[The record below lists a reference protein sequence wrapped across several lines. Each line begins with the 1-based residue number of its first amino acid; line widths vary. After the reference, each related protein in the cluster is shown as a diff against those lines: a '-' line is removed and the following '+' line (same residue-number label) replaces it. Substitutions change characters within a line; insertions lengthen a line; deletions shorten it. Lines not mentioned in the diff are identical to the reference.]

1 MNRSYN
7 NPVSFKERKIVSVYT
22 RATGS
27 NVQIFDNNFRPFGVD
42 EKPGIEQSIC
52 LYCTGNGGD
61 NCKGNDNCPGNN
73 NCREMHIKAIQ
84 ESGRSGRPHA
94 YQCDLGLMFWT
105 NSIYR
110 DGEFSG
116 ALRGSGYL
124 GDNIDRAEFAK
135 KCNGIISPD
144 EFIRRVSAFPLCDTE
159 KIQSLAE
166 MLLLCAEALS
176 TGNENYHEMLRLR
189 SEQQAS
195 LSVLIEKLKK
205 KYPEGSML
213 PGYPL
218 DKERQLIAS
227 LYRGDKKETEK
238 ILDELLAVLVFS
250 NPNNFRYIQLRTLE
264 LAVLL
269 VRAEVN
275 SGSRIATEIN
285 VRHLKQIQEAKAI
298 EELAGTL
305 YSIVENITG
314 QIASFQGL
322 PHALAMRKAEA
333 YIRENFTRKI
343 SLREIAKFA
352 GLSAPYFSTIFKA
365 EMGENLS
372 KYVNRLRV
380 EKASKM
386 LLETDS
392 PLSEISSA
400 CCFEDQSWFTKIF
413 KAFTGISPGKYR
425 NQGGNISFSA

>member
-7 NPVSFKERKIVSVYT
+7 NPVSFKERKVVSVYT

-27 NVQIFDNNFRPFGVD
+27 NTQIFDSEFQSFGVD
-42 EKPGIEQSIC
+42 DKASIEQSIC
-52 LYCTGNGGD
+52 VYCTD
-61 NCKGNDNCPGNN
+61 HES
-73 NCREMHIKAIQ
+73 CREMHIKAIE
-84 ESGRSGRPHA
+84 ESSRSGRPYV
-94 YQCDLGLMFWT
+94 YQCELGLMFWT
-105 NSIYR
+105 SPIYKE
-110 DGEFSG
+110 GEFSG

-124 GDNIDRAEFAK
+124 TANVGKSQLTK
-135 KCNGIISPD
+135 KCNGMIPPE
-144 EFIRRVSAFPLCDTE
+144 EFTRRVSDLPLCNTE

-166 MLLLCAEALS
+166 MLLLCAESLS
-176 TGNENYHEMLRLR
+176 TGSENYHEMFRLR
-189 SEQQAS
+189 AEQQAS
-195 LSVLIEKLKK
+195 LSALVEKLKK
-205 KYPEGSML
+205 KHPEGVLSN
-213 PGYPL
+213 YPL

-227 LYRGDKKETEK
+227 LYRGNKKETEK
-238 ILDELLAVLVFS
+238 ILNEMLAVLVFS
-250 NPNNFRYIQLRTLE
+250 NSNNFRYIQMRVLE

-269 VRAEVN
+269 IRAGID
-275 SGSRIATEIN
+275 SGSKITTEVN

-298 EELAGTL
+298 EELVSTL
-305 YSIVENITG
+305 YSIVEDISG
-314 QIASFQGL
+314 QITSFQGI

-352 GLSAPYFSTIFKA
+352 GLSAPYFSTIFKQ

-386 LLETDS
+386 LLETEI

-425 NQGGNISFSA
+425 NQGGNIRFSA

>member
-1 MNRSYN
+1 MNRNYHDLGTS
-7 NPVSFKERKIVSVYT
+7 RKRKVISVYT

-27 NVQIFDNNFRPFGVD
+27 NVQVFDNNFRTLGVD
-42 EKPGIEQSIC
+42 DKPDIEQSIC
-52 LYCTGNGGD
+52 MYCTCSD
-61 NCKGNDNCPGNN
+61 S
-73 NCREMHIKAIQ
+73 CREMHIKEIQ
-84 ESGRSGRPHA
+84 KAGRNGKAHA
-94 YQCDLGLMFWT
+94 YQCDLGLIFWT
-105 NSIYR
+105 SPIYSE
-110 DGEFSG
+110 GEFSG

-124 GDNIDRAEFAK
+124 VNDVDKSEFAK
-135 KCNGIISPD
+135 KCTGIISPD
-144 EFIRRVSAFPLCDTE
+144 EFKRRVSALPACDTE
-159 KIQSLAE
+159 RVRSLAE
-166 MLLLCAEALS
+166 MLLLCAESLS
-176 TGNENYHEMLRLR
+176 TGSENYHEMLRLR
-189 SEQQAS
+189 SEQEAS
-195 LSVLIEKLKK
+195 LSVLIEKLRK

-227 LYRGDKKETEK
+227 LYRGNKRETEK
-238 ILDELLAVLVFS
+238 ILNEVLAVLVFS
-250 NPNNFRYIQLRTLE
+250 NSNNFRYIQMRVLE
-264 LAVLL
+264 MAVLL
-269 VRAEVN
+269 ARAGIN
-275 SGSRIATEIN
+275 SGSKIATEIN
-285 VRHLKQIQEAKAI
+285 VRYLKQIQEAKTI

-305 YSIVENITG
+305 YSMVEDIIG
-314 QIASFQGL
+314 QVTSFQGI

-352 GLSAPYFSTIFKA
+352 GLSAPYFSTIFKE

-413 KAFTGISPGKYR
+413 KTFTGISPGKYR
-425 NQGGNISFSA
+425 NQGGNIRFSA

>member
-1 MNRSYN
+1 MNRDYHDSG
-7 NPVSFKERKIVSVYT
+7 VSRKRKVLSVYT

-27 NVQIFDNNFRPFGVD
+27 NVQIFDNNFRSFGVD
-42 EKPGIEQSIC
+42 DKPDIEQSIC
-52 LYCTGNGGD
+52 RYCTGSE
-61 NCKGNDNCPGNN
+61 NCKGNDNCPDGN

-84 ESGRSGRPHA
+84 KAGRSGKSHA
-94 YQCDLGLMFWT
+94 YQCDLGLLFWT
-105 NSIYR
+105 SPIYSE
-110 DGEFSG
+110 GEFSG

-124 GDNIDRAEFAK
+124 GNDVNKSECAK
-135 KCNGIISPD
+135 KCNGMINPE
-144 EFIRRVSAFPLCDTE
+144 EFMRRVSVLPSCDTD
-159 KIQSLAE
+159 KIHSLAE
-166 MLLLCAEALS
+166 MLLLCAESLS
-176 TGNENYHEMLRLR
+176 TGSENYHEMLRLR

-195 LSVLIEKLKK
+195 LSTLIEKLKK

-213 PGYPL
+213 PPYPL

-227 LYRGDKKETEK
+227 LYRGNKKETEK
-238 ILDELLAVLVFS
+238 ILNEVLAVLVFS
-250 NPNNFRYIQLRTLE
+250 NSNNFRYIQMRVLE
-264 LAVLL
+264 MAVLL
-269 VRAEVN
+269 ARAGIN
-275 SGSRIATEIN
+275 FGSKITTEIN
-285 VRHLKQIQEAKAI
+285 VRYIKQIQEAKTI

-305 YSIVENITG
+305 YSMVEDIVG
-314 QIASFQGL
+314 QVSSFQGI
-322 PHALAMRKAEA
+322 PHALAMRKAES

-343 SLREIAKFA
+343 SLREIAKYA
-352 GLSAPYFSTIFKA
+352 GLSAPYFSTIFKE

-386 LLETDS
+386 LLETDY

-425 NQGGNISFSA
+425 NQGGNISLSA

>member
-1 MNRSYN
+1 MNRNSHDLGA
-7 NPVSFKERKIVSVYT
+7 SKKRKIVSVYT

-27 NVQIFDNNFRPFGVD
+27 NVQLFDHNLRSLGVD
-42 EKPGIEQSIC
+42 DKPDIEQSIC
-52 LYCTGNGGD
+52 AYCTGSD
-61 NCKGNDNCPGNN
+61 
-73 NCREMHIKAIQ
+73 NCREMHIKEIQ
-84 ESGRSGRPHA
+84 KAGRNGKAHT
-94 YQCDLGLMFWT
+94 YQCELGLLFWT
-105 NSIYR
+105 CPIYS

-124 GDNIDRAEFAK
+124 TGEVDKSEFAK
-135 KCNGIISPD
+135 KCTGTISPD
-144 EFIRRVSAFPLCDTE
+144 EFKRRVSALPVCDAE
-159 KIQSLAE
+159 RMHSLSE
-166 MLLLCAEALS
+166 MLLLCAESLS
-176 TGNENYHEMLRLR
+176 TGSENYHEMLRLR
-189 SEQQAS
+189 SEQEAS
-195 LSVLIEKLKK
+195 LAVLIEKLKK
-205 KYPEGSML
+205 KYPEGSIL

-227 LYRGDKKETEK
+227 LYRGNKKETER
-238 ILDELLAVLVFS
+238 ILNEVLAVLVFS
-250 NPNNFRYIQLRTLE
+250 NPNNFRYIQMRTLE
-264 LAVLL
+264 MAVLL
-269 VRAEVN
+269 ARAGIN
-275 SGSRIATEIN
+275 SGSKVATEIN
-285 VRHLKQIQEAKAI
+285 VRYLKQIQEAKTI

-305 YSIVENITG
+305 YSLVEDIIEQVT
-314 QIASFQGL
+314 SFQGI

-352 GLSAPYFSTIFKA
+352 GLSAPYFSTIFKE

-372 KYVNRLRV
+372 RYVNRLRV

-425 NQGGNISFSA
+425 NQGGNIRFSA

>member
-1 MNRSYN
+1 MNRNYQDFGAS
-7 NPVSFKERKIVSVYT
+7 RKRKVISVYT

-27 NVQIFDNNFRPFGVD
+27 NVQILDTNFRSLGAD
-42 EKPGIEQSIC
+42 DKPDIEQSIC
-52 LYCTGNGGD
+52 LYCTGND
-61 NCKGNDNCPGNN
+61 S
-73 NCREMHIKAIQ
+73 CREMHIKEIQ
-84 ESGRSGRPHA
+84 KAGRNGKAHT
-94 YQCDLGLMFWT
+94 YQCELGLLFWI
-105 NSIYR
+105 SPIYS

-124 GDNIDRAEFAK
+124 GNEVNKSEFAK

-144 EFIRRVSAFPLCDTE
+144 EFKRRVSALSVCDTE
-159 KIQSLAE
+159 RTRSLAE
-166 MLLLCAEALS
+166 MLLLCAESLS
-176 TGNENYHEMLRLR
+176 TGSENYHEMLRLR
-189 SEQQAS
+189 SEQEAS
-195 LSVLIEKLKK
+195 LAVLIEKLKK

-227 LYRGDKKETEK
+227 LYRGNKKETER
-238 ILDELLAVLVFS
+238 ILNEVLAVLVFS
-250 NPNNFRYIQLRTLE
+250 NPNNFRYIQMRVLE
-264 LAVLL
+264 IAVLL
-269 VRAEVN
+269 ARAGIN
-275 SGSRIATEIN
+275 SGSKIATEIN
-285 VRHLKQIQEAKAI
+285 VRYLKQIQEAKTI

-305 YSIVENITG
+305 YTLVEDIIG
-314 QIASFQGL
+314 QVTSFQGI

-352 GLSAPYFSTIFKA
+352 GLSAPYFSTIFKE

-372 KYVNRLRV
+372 RYVNRLRV

-425 NQGGNISFSA
+425 NQGGNIRFSA

>member
-1 MNRSYN
+1 MNRNYHDFGAS
-7 NPVSFKERKIVSVYT
+7 RKRKVISVYT

-27 NVQIFDNNFRPFGVD
+27 NVQIFDNNFRSLGAD
-42 EKPGIEQSIC
+42 DKPDIEQSIC
-52 LYCTGNGGD
+52 VYCTNRE
-61 NCKGNDNCPGNN
+61 
-73 NCREMHIKAIQ
+73 NCREMHVKEIQKA
-84 ESGRSGRPHA
+84 GRNGKAHS
-94 YQCDLGLMFWT
+94 YQCELGLLFWT
-105 NSIYR
+105 SPIYSE
-110 DGEFSG
+110 GEFSG

-124 GDNIDRAEFAK
+124 INETDKSEFAK
-135 KCNGIISPD
+135 KCNGMISSD
-144 EFIRRVSAFPLCDTE
+144 EFKRRVSALPACDTE
-159 KIQSLAE
+159 KIRSLAE
-166 MLLLCAEALS
+166 MLLLCAESLS

-189 SEQQAS
+189 SEQQAY
-195 LSVLIEKLKK
+195 LSVLIDKLKR

-227 LYRGDKKETEK
+227 LYRGNKKETER
-238 ILDELLAVLVFS
+238 ILNEVLAVLVFS
-250 NPNNFRYIQLRTLE
+250 NPNNFRYIQMRVLE
-264 LAVLL
+264 IAVLL
-269 VRAEVN
+269 ARAGIN
-275 SGSRIATEIN
+275 SGSKIATEIN
-285 VRHLKQIQEAKAI
+285 VRYLRQIQEAKTI

-305 YSIVENITG
+305 YSLVEDIIG
-314 QIASFQGL
+314 QVTSFQGI

-352 GLSAPYFSTIFKA
+352 GLSAPYFSTIFKE

-372 KYVNRLRV
+372 RYVNRLRV

-425 NQGGNISFSA
+425 NQGGNIRFSA